1 MQHAD
6 VLDCLSAN
14 NRIKFFGMLGD
25 DGFTYKGNRIS
36 VGQAVDLYLDEEGEV
51 RGTECME
58 CGGESFCHHMDE
70 DMKAQEA
77 YDIYYELA
85 EAEATG
91 N

>member
-1 MQHAD
+1 MTHAD

-14 NRIKFFGMLGD
+14 NRINFFGTFGND
-25 DGFTYKGNRIS
+25 KFSYKGHRIS
-36 VGQAVDLYLDEEGEV
+36 VGQAIEMYLDEEGEV

-58 CGGESFCHHMDE
+58 CGGYSWCHHMDE
-70 DMKAQEA
+70 EMTQSEA
-77 YDIYYELA
+77 YDIYYNLA